1 MKSLPERL
9 NDRLD
14 KQQRTFVRPGEVH
27 TDKLSM
33 PMDQDDP
40 EIDEMIALARRFQF
54 ASSLQVDNAF
64 ANWLER
70 RILRHHLEVQ
80 QKKQT
85 PRSWWFLRPYRAHP
99 AVAAICSLCVV
110 LLLLGT
116 SALAMAARTT
126 NPSSPFY
133 ALKQLEQHLQYSFA
147 SSPADQVTLD
157 LEFTRDRLNAL
168 FSVADQDHASDY
180 MDALLDLNG
189 QFTITAAA
197 INGLPTSAQRNQ
209 LAGELSVLKSQARH
223 ELRGFLPTLNIIER
237 LATTDEL
244 AHLGDSVPHLV
255 SAFLTLPAHPGA
267 STTIS
272 ISGRGIQPK
281 AQLLVNGSR
290 FQVTGVSQGNQFVF
304 TTASWDGDQHPH
316 SLGILNPDGTAA
328 QTVDITTVA
337 PHQNG
342 NDNGNDNGH
351 DNGDGSGHGRG
362 SGGSGSGSSGSG
374 GKQKATP
381 TPHR

>member
-27 TDKLSM
+27 TDKLSL
-33 PMDQDDP
+33 PTDQDDR
-40 EIDEMIALARRFQF
+40 EIDELIALARRFQC

-70 RILRHHLEVQ
+70 RMLRHHLEVQ

-85 PRSWWFLRPYRAHP
+85 TRSWWFLRPYRAHP

-157 LEFTRDRLNAL
+157 MEFTRDRLNAL

-180 MDALLDLNG
+180 MEALLDLNE
-189 QFTITAAA
+189 QFTITATA
-197 INGLPTSAQRNQ
+197 INGLPISTQRSQ
-209 LAGELSVLKSQARH
+209 LAGELSALESRARH
-223 ELRGFLPTLNIIER
+223 ELRGFLPTLNIVER

-244 AHLGDSVPHLV
+244 AHLGDSVPQLIN
-255 SAFLTLPAHPGA
+255 AILTLPAHPGA

-272 ISGRGIQPK
+272 ISGRGIQPR

-290 FQVTGVSQGNQFVF
+290 FQVIGLSQGNQFVF
-304 TTASWDGDQHPH
+304 TTTSWNGDQHPH

-328 QTVDITTVA
+328 QTVDITTIA
-337 PHQNG
+337 PRQNG
-342 NDNGNDNGH
+342 NDNGNDNG
-351 DNGDGSGHGRG
+351 DGSGHGH
-362 SGGSGSGSSGSG
+362 GGGSGSSGSSG
-374 GKQKATP
+374 GKPKATP